1 MTRLLELGYRKLG
14 RWYVMLA
21 IPAVMSLTFLVALGG
36 VALLAI
42 YANLSGPQFGRILA
56 VAEAV
61 VLVDVLIGLRLAFKR
76 LRPATPWLRGER
88 TPQTALAAWRTM
100 LHLPL
105 SLVRGPLLA
114 MAVVDITLVALYV
127 IWELDEPL
135 LPSLLGVMA
144 GAAVV
149 VLYGAF
155 LRFFALELAL
165 RPVLADV
172 SGQVPERGFAAE
184 RQISLKWR
192 LLVALPAANVITG
205 VIVAGLAAPGDD
217 LGKVG
222 LGVVFAI
229 AVSFTVA
236 FELTLLLL
244 RVIVGPLRDL
254 RRGTERVA
262 QGDFDVRIPVTG
274 TDETGQLAR
283 SFNEMVVG
291 LRERDRLR
299 DAFGTF
305 VDPNL
310 AERVLQEGA
319 VLAGE
324 EVEVTVL
331 FLDIRNFT
339 AYAERTDARDV
350 VARLNDFYEHVVP
363 VLVRHGGHANKF
375 VGDGLLAVFG
385 APERLP
391 GHADRAVDAAIE
403 IAGLVD
409 HVYGGD
415 LRIGV
420 GVNSGVVIAGTI
432 GGGGRL
438 EFTVIGDAVNTA
450 SRVEQLTRQT
460 GDTVLITEATHRLL
474 QREHGGFVERAAVEL
489 RGKREPVRVYAPAVL
504 GAAPEAPAEPPAA
517 GTLRR

>member
-1 MTRLLELGYRKLG
+1 MTRLLELAYRRLG
-14 RWYVMLA
+14 RRYVVLA
-21 IPAVMSLTFLVALGG
+21 IPAVMSVTFLVALGG
-36 VALLAI
+36 VALLWI
-42 YANLSGPQFGRILA
+42 YANLSAAEFGRIVA
-56 VAEAV
+56 VVEAV
-61 VLVDVLIGLRLAFKR
+61 VLVDVLLSLRVASKRLA
-76 LRPATPWLRGER
+76 PARPWLRGER
-88 TPQTALAAWRTM
+88 TPETALAAWRT
-100 LHLPL
+100 LLRLPL
-105 SLVRGPLLA
+105 NLVRGPIAA
-114 MAVVDITLVALYV
+114 MALVDITVVALYIV
-127 IWELDEPL
+127 WELDEPL
-135 LPSLLGVMA
+135 LPALLGVMA

-155 LRFFALELAL
+155 LRFFALELVL

-172 SGQVPERGFAAE
+172 SRQVPDRGFEGE
-184 RQISLKWR
+184 REVSLKWR
-192 LLVALPAANVITG
+192 LLIALPAANIITG

-217 LGKVG
+217 LAKVG
-222 LGVVFAI
+222 LGVGFAI

-244 RVIVGPLRDL
+244 RVILGPLRDL

-262 QGDFDVRIPVTG
+262 HGDFDVRIPVVG

-291 LRERDRLR
+291 LQERDRLR

-305 VDPNL
+305 VDPSL
-310 AERVLQEGA
+310 AERVLEEGA

-331 FLDIRNFT
+331 FLDIRDFT
-339 AYAERTDARDV
+339 AYAERTAARDV
-350 VARLNDFYEHVVP
+350 VARLNDFYERVVP
-363 VLVRHGGHANKF
+363 VLVRHGGHANNF

-403 IAGLVD
+403 IARLVD
-409 HVYGGD
+409 EVYRGD
-415 LRIGV
+415 LRIGI
-420 GVNSGVVIAGTI
+420 GVNSGPVLAGTI

-450 SRVEQLTRQT
+450 SRVEHLTRET
-460 GDTVLITEATHRLL
+460 GDTVLVTMATVRLL
-474 QREHGGFVERAAVEL
+474 QHDHGGFAERAAVEL
-489 RGKREPVRVYAPAVL
+489 RGKREPVRLFAPAV
-504 GAAPEAPAEPPAA
+504 PTAPAR
-517 GTLRR
+517 GTAVIAPGATAP